1 MRKLE
6 AGLRA
11 SSFLVVLS
19 GYLGLST
26 TNRYS
31 LGVVAIPV
39 ALLALMPLGEWL
51 DGRFA
56 RYRTATSVISI
67 VYVTVSVALIPF
79 MDLLANVVNLV
90 IFIEAYAF
98 LHRKQPK
105 DYLHLL
111 LMAFFMMLAAS
122 VLMPDPEI
130 GAAMLLFLLCA
141 IAAMV
146 MLQIHVEMA
155 KAGPNGNAD
164 ILPLHEHEPSL
175 AEPRKGFDL
184 GVVNSVSAIAAAAI
198 ALTVVLFISV
208 PRMEAGLLGRND
220 PTLFRTGVAQT
231 VDLAQGGRIARA
243 ATAIMRVEFPD
254 EPGGRFN
261 GPMFWRC
268 ASLDYYQDP
277 QWQRK
282 GLTPNAGLTGFAL
295 RPREILDAVNRKA
308 GVVVREPEPAKRLVR
323 QVIYIQEVPAEG
335 VPALALVQRM
345 QVPSDERG
353 VILTWDRTAD
363 YSILLTRRGQRWL
376 QYEAWSEIDEH
387 KPEQLR
393 AAPDTYRRDMS
404 SRDYDLLTF
413 HTLQP
418 RSVELVRQIT
428 LGKTNTY
435 DKVAA
440 IAAYLSQGGF
450 RYSLDVPWLPQKQP
464 VDAFLH
470 DVRTGH
476 CELFASAMALM
487 VRSLGIPARVVS
499 GYRGGDWSDLDGAYT
514 VREDMAHL
522 WVEVYFIGVGW
533 VTFDPSPADAQVA
546 ALGRNRLLRF
556 LSRQAL
562 VAKMLW
568 YRNVVSF
575 NSGAQIA
582 VLRNLRTGFFGLRES
597 LFNWGSQWTSQF
609 RAGPAFATLLALL
622 LLVSAITAGLI
633 GWARA
638 TAPNRYALTDD
649 QARAVR
655 LYQRL
660 LRKLERAG
668 IKCKGL
674 AAEEIEAAVGTNRP
688 GALAG
693 ASAILLAYNEV
704 RFGGRTLAHQPC
716 RDLAKRMK
724 QINFHTSVETGPGG
738 AEKRT

>member
-11 SSFLVVLS
+11 SMFLVVLS

-31 LGVVAIPV
+31 VGVVAIPV

-56 RYRTATSVISI
+56 RYRTATSAISI
-67 VYVTVSVALIPF
+67 VFVTVSVALIPF

-98 LHRKQPK
+98 LHRKQPR

-146 MLQIHVEMA
+146 MLQIQVEMA
-155 KAGPNGNAD
+155 KAGPNGSAD
-164 ILPLHEHEPSL
+164 ILPLDEHEPSL
-175 AEPRKGFDL
+175 AEHRPGFDL
-184 GVVNSVSAIAAAAI
+184 GVVNSVSAISAAAV
-198 ALTVVLFISV
+198 ALTVVLFIAI

-220 PTLFRTGVAQT
+220 PTLFRVGVSQT
-231 VDLAQGGRIARA
+231 VDLAQGGRIAPSSA
-243 ATAIMRVEFPD
+243 AIMRVEFPD

-295 RPREILDAVNRKA
+295 GPREILDAANRKSGA
-308 GVVVREPEPAKRLVR
+308 VSREPEPGKRLVR
-323 QVIYIQEVPAEG
+323 QAIYIQDAPAEG

-345 QVPSDERG
+345 QVPPDERG
-353 VILTWDRTAD
+353 VILTWDRNAD
-363 YSILLTRRGQRWL
+363 YSVLLTRRGQRWL
-376 QYEAWSEIDEH
+376 QYEAWSEIEEH

-393 AAPDTYRRDMS
+393 AAPDTYRSVMS
-404 SRDYDLLTF
+404 ARDYEVLTY

-418 RSVELVRQIT
+418 RSLELVQQIT
-428 LGKTNTY
+428 QGKTNTY
-435 DKVAA
+435 DKVVA

-450 RYSLDVPWLPQKQP
+450 QYSIEAPWLPQKQP

-470 DVRTGH
+470 EVRTGH

-499 GYRGGDWSDLDGAYT
+499 GYRGAEWSDLDGAYT

-522 WVEVYFIGVGW
+522 WVEVYFMGVGW
-533 VTFDPSPADAQVA
+533 VTFDPSPADARVA

-556 LSRQAL
+556 LSRQSL

-575 NSGAQIA
+575 NSGAQVA
-582 VLRNLRTGFFGLRES
+582 ALRNLRLGFFGLKES
-597 LFNWGSQWTSQF
+597 LFNWGSQRSSEF
-609 RAGPAFATLLALL
+609 RAGPAFAGLLGV
-622 LLVSAITAGLI
+622 LLVISAITAGLV

-638 TAPNRYALTDD
+638 TAPKGCALTGD
-649 QARAVR
+649 QARAVK
-655 LYQRL
+655 LYRRL
-660 LRKLERAG
+660 LRRLEQAG

-674 AAEEIEAAVGTNRP
+674 AAEEIEAAVGETRP
-688 GALAG
+688 GASAG

-704 RFGGRTLAHQPC
+704 RFGGRPLPLQPY
-716 RDLAKRMK
+716 RDLAKRLR
-724 QINFHTSVETGPGG
+724 QISL
-738 AEKRT
+738 R

>member
-1 MRKLE
+1 LRKIDT
-6 AGLRA
+6 GLRA
-11 SSFLVVLS
+11 STFLVVLS
-19 GYLGLST
+19 GYLGLAT
-26 TNRYS
+26 TDRYS

-56 RYRTATSVISI
+56 RYRTATSFISI
-67 VYVTVSVALIPF
+67 VYVMVSVALIPF

-98 LHRKQPK
+98 LHRKRPR

-141 IAAMV
+141 IATMV
-146 MLQIHVEMA
+146 LLQIQVEMA
-155 KAGPNGNAD
+155 KAGPNGTAD
-164 ILPLHEHEPSL
+164 ILPLDEHEPSL
-175 AEPRKGFDL
+175 AEHRSGFDL
-184 GVVNSVSAIAAAAI
+184 GVVNSVSAISAAAI
-198 ALTVVLFISV
+198 ALTIVLFIAV

-220 PTLFRTGVAQT
+220 PTLFRTGVSQT
-231 VDLAQGGRIARA
+231 VDLAQGGRIAPSA
-243 ATAIMRVEFPD
+243 AAIMRIAFPD
-254 EPGGRFN
+254 EPGGRLN

-277 QWQRK
+277 QWQHM

-295 RPREILDAVNRKA
+295 TPREILDAANRKA
-308 GVVVREPEPAKRLVR
+308 GVVSREPEPGKRLVR
-323 QVIYIQEVPAEG
+323 QSIYIQEAPAEG

-345 QVPSDERG
+345 QVPPDERG
-353 VILTWDRTAD
+353 VILTWDRNAD

-393 AAPDTYRRDMS
+393 AAPDTFRGVIS
-404 SRDYDLLTF
+404 ARDYDLLTF

-418 RSVELVRQIT
+418 RSVELVQQIT

-450 RYSLDVPWLPQKQP
+450 QYSLDVPALPQKQP

-470 DVRTGH
+470 EVRTGH

-487 VRSLGIPARVVS
+487 TRSLGIPARVVS
-499 GYRGGDWSDLDGAYT
+499 GYRGAEWSDLDGAYT

-522 WVEVYFIGVGW
+522 WVEVYFMGVGW
-533 VTFDPSPADAQVA
+533 VTFDPSPADAEVA

-556 LSRQAL
+556 ISRQML

-575 NSGAQIA
+575 NSGAQVA
-582 VLRNLRTGFFGLRES
+582 ALRNLRGGFFGFGEN
-597 LFNWGSQWTSQF
+597 LFNWGAQRTSQF
-609 RAGPAFATLLALL
+609 RAGPAFVVLLALL
-622 LLVSAITAGLI
+622 LLISAITAGLV
-633 GWARA
+633 GWVRA
-638 TAPNRYALTDD
+638 TAPGGYALTGD

-655 LYQRL
+655 LYRRL

-668 IKCKGL
+668 IRCKGL
-674 AAEEIEAAVGTNRP
+674 AAEEIETAVGTSRP
-688 GALAG
+688 SALAG
-693 ASAILLAYNEV
+693 ASAILLTYNEV
-704 RFGGRTLAHQPC
+704 RFGGRPLPPQPY
-716 RDLAKRMK
+716 RNLAKSLR
-724 QINFHTSVETGPGG
+724 QIKLSRQE
-738 AEKRT
+738 

>member
-1 MRKLE
+1 MRKIE

-11 SSFLVVLS
+11 STFLVVLS

-56 RYRTATSVISI
+56 RYRTATSAVSI
-67 VYVTVSVALIPF
+67 VYVTASLALIPF
-79 MDLLANVVNLV
+79 MDLLVNVVNLV
-90 IFIEAYAF
+90 IFIQAYAF
-98 LHRKQPK
+98 LHRKQPR

-111 LMAFFMMLAAS
+111 LMSFFMMLAAS

-146 MLQIHVEMA
+146 MLHIQVEMA
-155 KAGPNGNAD
+155 KAGPNGSAD
-164 ILPLHEHEPSL
+164 ILPLDEHELSL
-175 AEPRKGFDL
+175 AEHRHGFDL

-198 ALTVVLFISV
+198 GLTVVLFISI

-220 PTLFRTGVAQT
+220 PTLFRTGVSQT
-231 VDLAQGGRIARA
+231 VDLAQGGRIDPS
-243 ATAIMRVEFPD
+243 ATAIMRVEFP
-254 EPGGRFN
+254 EETGGRFN

-282 GLTPNAGLTGFAL
+282 GLTPNAWLKGFAL
-295 RPREILDAVNRKA
+295 KPREILDAANRKA
-308 GVVVREPEPAKRLVR
+308 GVVSRNSQPGKRVVR
-323 QVIYIQEVPAEG
+323 QVVYIQEAPAEG
-335 VPALALVQRM
+335 VPALTLVQRM
-345 QVPSDERG
+345 QVPPEERG
-353 VILTWDRTAD
+353 VILTWDRSAD

-387 KPEQLR
+387 KPELLR
-393 AAPDTYRRDMS
+393 AAPDTYRSDMS

-428 LGKTNTY
+428 QGKTNTY

-450 RYSLDVPWLPQKQP
+450 QYSLDVPALPKEHP

-499 GYRGGDWSDLDGAYT
+499 GYRGAEWSDLDGAYT
-514 VREDMAHL
+514 IREDMAHL

-533 VTFDPSPADAQVA
+533 VTFDPSPADAQVT
-546 ALGRNRLLRF
+546 ALSRNRLLRF

-568 YRNVVSF
+568 YRNVISF
-575 NSGAQIA
+575 DSGAQITA
-582 VLRNLRTGFFGLRES
+582 LRTLRTGFFSLRGN
-597 LFNWGSQWTSQF
+597 LFDWGAERTSRF
-609 RAGPAFATLLALL
+609 RPGPAFAALL
-622 LLVSAITAGLI
+622 VLLVLASAITAGLV

-638 TAPNRYALTDD
+638 TASGGYALTAD
-649 QARAVR
+649 QARAVT
-655 LYQRL
+655 LYRRL

-674 AAEEIEAAVGTNRP
+674 AAEEIQDAVHTSRPAALP
-688 GALAG
+688 GAAH
-693 ASAILLAYNEV
+693 ILLTYNEV
-704 RFGGRTLAHQPC
+704 RFGGRPLPPQPYH
-716 RDLAKRMK
+716 DLAKRLR
-724 QINFHTSVETGPGG
+724 QIEL
-738 AEKRT
+738 R